1 MRILLALIGYLSTA
15 TVIAA
20 SLGLGYLW
28 QSERLSDEKMF
39 RIVAL
44 LQDVDVDG
52 IAAEKVALETEAPP
66 EEPSMAQI
74 ERVREIAMRNFEA
87 KQNSLKRRSG
97 EVKHLLSQL
106 SEARERFDAMARE
119 LDDRI
124 RRESELSSQES
135 ISSIVRDLKSVKPEE
150 AKLLL
155 LRIIDGAGPDPDQR
169 TAALG
174 QVIRLMNAMPTTTLK
189 NILKKFK
196 TQDELNQLHEI
207 HSLQLDGGPQK
218 EVFDEALSRLSN
230 RDFSE

>member
-44 LQDVDVDG
+44 LQDIDVDG
-52 IAAEKVALETEAPP
+52 IAAEKVALDTQVPP